1 MYEYDIVV
9 KNGLVVDPSQGIN
22 EIMDVAIA
30 EGVIVDLCKGINAA
44 NQDTLLMPLE

>member
-1 MYEYDIVV
+1 MSLI
-9 KNGLVVDPSQGIN
+9 NGLVVDPSQGIN